1 MYTFLIV
8 IHLLVCFTMVGVI
21 LLQAGKGAEIGA
33 AFGGA
38 SQTIFGSRGPGTF
51 LSKVT
56 VGGAV
61 IFMFTS
67 LSLAVLSKERSVFSL
82 TDTGVQGGAEMPVEM
97 TPALEETPSE
107 GEHQNMAPGEESANF
122 PEETQK

>member
-8 IHLLVCFTMVGVI
+8 VHIFISFLMVGSI
-21 LLQAGKGAEIGA
+21 LLQSGKGAEIGA

-56 VGGAV
+56 VGAAIV
-61 IFMFTS
+61 FMLTS
-67 LSLAVLSKERSVFSL
+67 ISLAVLSKERSLFSV
-82 TDTGVQGGAEMPVEM
+82 TNVQEGV
-97 TPALEETPSE
+97 ETPVDP
-107 GEHQNMAPGEESANF
+107 EHPMEDQTPPDVESKSTPTAPET
-122 PEETQK
+122 PEQPQENPK